1 MKIKTTFWI
10 IGLLLISA
18 FASGQRKNKHER
30 SAFKIVGYY
39 FLNAAIRDTVH
50 ADSAYLFLN
59 KITHLNIAF
68 INPDSLGNFNQQLA
82 IDTLIK
88 KAHDKKVKVLAS
100 IGGGGRHEYYKSLLQ
115 DGNRKTFINNLIF
128 LINRY
133 RLDGIDVDLEGSD
146 IDSNYQ
152 DFVIELADALKP
164 LHKLVTAAI
173 ATAYK
178 DQLPDAALQKF
189 DFVSVMSYD
198 QTGPWSP
205 GRPGNHSPYQMAV
218 DDLNYWHTER
228 SIPKEKLVLGLPF
241 YGYGF
246 GEKDS
251 PVVSMNY
258 KEIMTLYPNQVSDT
272 LLMPANVVMYFNS
285 LITIENKT
293 RLALKEG
300 GGVMIWQLLGDTNDG
315 HSLLNAV
322 FKIVHGDDRREKK

>member
-1 MKIKTTFWI
+1 MKVKPVCLFFF
-10 IGLLLISA
+10 LLMISFVS
-18 FASGQRKNKHER
+18 FAQKKKKLKI
-30 SAFKIVGYY
+30 FKVVGYY
-39 FLNAAIRDTVH
+39 FLNAAIKDTVH
-50 ADSAYLFLN
+50 SDSTYLFLN

-68 INPDSLGNFNQQLA
+68 INPDTSGNFNQELA

-100 IGGGGRHEYYKSLLQ
+100 IGGGGPHEYYKNLLQ
-115 DGNRKTFINNLIF
+115 DENRKTFINNLIF

-133 RLDGIDVDLEGSD
+133 GLDGIDVDLEGSD

-152 DFVIELADALKP
+152 KFVVELADALKP
-164 LHKLVTAAI
+164 LHKLITAAI
-173 ATAYK
+173 ATVYK

-189 DFVSVMSYD
+189 DFVDVMSYD

-218 DDLNYWHTER
+218 DDLNYWHYER

-258 KEIMTLYPNQVSDT
+258 KQIITLYPNQVSDT
-272 LLMPANVVMYFNS
+272 LNMPGNVAMYFNS
-285 LITIENKT
+285 LTTIENKT
-293 RLALKEG
+293 RLALQNA
-300 GGVMIWQLLGDTNDG
+300 GGVMIWQLLGDTNDDS
-315 HSLLNAV
+315 SLLNAI
-322 FKIVHGDDRREKK
+322 FKVVHAARGRMK